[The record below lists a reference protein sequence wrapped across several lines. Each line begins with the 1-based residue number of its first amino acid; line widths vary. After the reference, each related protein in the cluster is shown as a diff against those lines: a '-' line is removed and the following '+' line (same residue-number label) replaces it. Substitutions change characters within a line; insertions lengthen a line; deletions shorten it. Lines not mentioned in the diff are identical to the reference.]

1 MTHEEARMHLIAAPA
16 EKEDA
21 TPPFFKKIGDKFL
34 TKDFFL
40 KKIPKKEDG
49 APSAILTSVDPI
61 KTEKDSFMCMRQV

>member
-1 MTHEEARMHLIAAPA
+1 MFVAQRSRVAASA

-21 TPPFFKKIGDKFL
+21 TPPFFKKIGYKFL

>member
-1 MTHEEARMHLIAAPA
+1 MFVAQRSRVAAPA

-21 TPPFFKKIGDKFL
+21 TPPFFKKIGYKFL

>member
-1 MTHEEARMHLIAAPA
+1 MFVAQRSRVAASA